1 MTIVMRGSAKP
12 LGLALGPLLA
22 LAMSLYPAPASMAQ
36 YAPTGFPE
44 APKLVLAIAAWTFAW
59 WVSGALPLGIT
70 ALLPGVCASIL
81 YASYPKAF
89 GYASASAAVKAVFS
103 TYMDPTIVLFL
114 GGFILASAIA
124 ATGLDKRIAY
134 GLAAS
139 RFAGESAAST
149 SFMIWTACWF
159 LSMWISNTAATM
171 ILYPIA
177 LSILTASG
185 SRPGSKFG
193 EFLMLGLAYAASAGG
208 LATIIGTPPNLL
220 AVSALENAKV
230 ASIPFA
236 AWMVFGIPI
245 SIVALA
251 ILYAVLGTI
260 YKPGA
265 MGTSMPREKIRE
277 FGRALG
283 PMRKEEGIVLGG
295 FATTVA
301 LWIIRGLPDALRYT
315 APALAERLSP
325 IEAFLPNDCV
335 PPLIVALALFAIP
348 ASLRPYTPL
357 LTWETGTKYVEWEV
371 LLIFGGGLVLGD
383 AILRS
388 GLARWM
394 AAGLMGERTGIA
406 LLAAIGVAMG
416 FAMTQFTSNTST
428 AAMLAPLIV
437 GIGRELGMGA
447 GGVAFAVV
455 SSALATSFALMFPVS
470 TPPNAIVYGSGYVR
484 MDRMAFVGLILG
496 LAWIAALMPLC
507 WILVPRVI
515 RA

>member
-1 MTIVMRGSAKP
+1 MTIVMRGSARP
-12 LGLALGPLLA
+12 LGLALGPLMA
-22 LAMSLYPAPASMAQ
+22 LAISIFPTPASMAQ
-36 YAPTGFPE
+36 YAPSGFPD

-139 RFAGESAAST
+139 RFAGESIART
-149 SFMIWTACWF
+149 SLMIWAACWF
-159 LSMWISNTAATM
+159 LSMWISNTAAAM

-177 LSILTASG
+177 LSILTALG

-193 EFLMLGLAYAASAGG
+193 EFLMLGLGYAASAGG

-220 AVSALENAKV
+220 AVSALEGAKV

-236 AWMVFGIPI
+236 KWMAFGIPI
-245 SIVALA
+245 STAALA
-251 ILYAVLGTI
+251 TLFVTLWILYR
-260 YKPGA
+260 PGA
-265 MGTSMPREKIRE
+265 EGFSMPRGRIEE
-277 FGRALG
+277 FRRALG
-283 PMRKEEGIVLGG
+283 PIGRGEGIVLGG
-295 FATTVA
+295 FALTVA
-301 LWIIRGLPDALRYT
+301 LWLLRGLPDALRYT
-315 APALAERLSP
+315 NPALAEALSP
-325 IEAFLPNDCV
+325 IEVLLPNDCV
-335 PPLIVALALFAIP
+335 PPLLVGLSLFAIP
-348 ASLRPYTPL
+348 ISLRPYRPL
-357 LTWETGTKYVEWEV
+357 LAWESGTKYVEWEV

-383 AILRS
+383 AILKS

-394 AAGLMGERTGIA
+394 AAGLIGERTGAA

-470 TPPNAIVYGSGYVR
+470 TPPNAIVYGSGYIR
-484 MDRMAFVGLILG
+484 MDRMAIVGLALG
-496 LAWIAALMPLC
+496 LIWMATIMPIC
-507 WILVPRVI
+507 WILVPRLI
-515 RA
+515 